1 MTAHDPDLIRRMT
14 RARDL
19 IIRDDLRA
27 QVRPDHPDLNA
38 ALEALAAKYDAG
50 YEDRAAA
57 WRAVADRTYLADLA
71 YLADRAY
78 LADPA
83 DRVSLA
89 DLAYLA
95 DRVSLADRAL
105 VHMAPFLTPM
115 PDLDAQIWAKIKDSP
130 DDAHDQYTWETA
142 CGTTYCRGGW
152 AVHMQPHGAALVEVF
167 GWAIPAMAIYRQ
179 NTGAVPNFWNFDNAA
194 VREEIRAAAEAA

>member
-27 QVRPDHPDLNA
+27 EVRPDYPDLNA

-50 YEDRAAA
+50 DEDRAAA
-57 WRAVADRTYLADLA
+57 WQTVAHRAHRADRTH
-71 YLADRAY
+71 LADRAY
-78 LADPA
+78 LAYLA
-83 DRVSLA
+83 DFASLA
-89 DLAYLA
+89 DL
-95 DRVSLADRAL
+95 AL
-105 VHMAPFLTPM
+105 VHMAPLLTPM
-115 PDLDAQIWAKIKDSP
+115 PDLDAQIWARIQDSP
-130 DDAHDQYTWETA
+130 DDAHEQKLWETA

-152 AVHMQPHGAALVEVF
+152 AVHLQPHGAALVEVF
-167 GWAIPAMAIYRQ
+167 GWALPAMAIYRQ
-179 NTGAVPNFWNFDNAA
+179 NTGAVPNFSNMNNAE